1 LFQELKE
8 SGHSFIVVSQRKH
21 TESRSLRLREQRL
34 TESHFYSNKQTT
46 ESRMI
51 LTVSKRVSQSS
62 PSLPLP
68 LPPMSLARNQM
79 HQRWKEPANQLLHPP
94 HPHSPSH
101 CSEISV
107 RIEKSEGSAPEEEEQ
122 VEVRPRGP
130 LLQQRPHSD
139 GPHLFRNRRRPSY
152 APSEASSTLSDEML
166 LPPTPSS
173 PPPVHSLLNPQDWT
187 YARSDSVTTSGLGSE
202 VSDSDTRAD
211 DTLSL
216 CGSVRFGWQSEE
228 TESLPPDDGV
238 FTESAPGTT
247 RSSSPQP
254 SPPPQAPTR
263 SRPRPSS
270 LLGKLR
276 PKEANRRMELT

>member
-1 LFQELKE
+1 
-8 SGHSFIVVSQRKH
+8 
-21 TESRSLRLREQRL
+21 
-34 TESHFYSNKQTT
+34 
-46 ESRMI
+46 MI

-122 VEVRPRGP
+122 VQVRPRGP

-211 DTLSL
+211 DMLSL

-270 LLGKLR
+270 LLGKLL
-276 PKEANRRMELT
+276 PKEDKDAWN